1 MFIISGGAFLYL
13 KFIFMLCMGLWVQE
27 ERETFFETPCFTF
40 NEKFF
45 GVYALVKSDN
55 ESWKGV
61 KNLI

>member
-1 MFIISGGAFLYL
+1 MFIIFGGALLYL
-13 KFIFMLCMGLWVQE
+13 NFIFMLCMGLWIQE
-27 ERETFFETPCFTF
+27 EHETISFTF

-45 GVYALVKSDN
+45 GIYALVKSDN

>member
-1 MFIISGGAFLYL
+1 MFIIFGGALLYL

-27 ERETFFETPCFTF
+27 ERETFFEPPCFTF
-40 NEKFF
+40 NKKFF